1 MMNSVRKPEICVL
14 YTIYNTCF
22 LNHLLPNVINF
33 KYYDSLCCKKEPKWR
48 LNMLYL
54 LQVVLSTLQLIK
66 MSSFYIFSKYSNT
79 TGIFKLS
86 EGLKIFNTIGR
97 FIIKFDLTPIQN
109 IGIKSDAYLMKS
121 CQKKSIVPS
130 DIRKVKKQILFQGGV

>member
-1 MMNSVRKPEICVL
+1 
-14 YTIYNTCF
+14 
-22 LNHLLPNVINF
+22 
-33 KYYDSLCCKKEPKWR
+33 
-48 LNMLYL
+48 MLYL

-97 FIIKFDLTPIQN
+97 FIIKFDLTPI
-109 IGIKSDAYLMKS
+109 
-121 CQKKSIVPS
+121 
-130 DIRKVKKQILFQGGV
+130 